1 MAISGIIRIEEFHNS
16 TAEEDFDP
24 MLSQKYAELNQTI
37 FTIDIAPEAIL
48 DIDDIAAYN
57 KQEGL
62 SLSPEEVEYLDNLAV
77 KIGRKLT
84 DSEIFGSR
92 KPIQST
98 VVTRFSTE
106 NLLLM
111 VWKRIFFI

>member
-1 MAISGIIRIEEFHNS
+1 MADGRFLI
-16 TAEEDFDP
+16 

-62 SLSPEEVEYLDNLAV
+62 SLSRRSGIL
-77 KIGRKLT
+77 R
-84 DSEIFGSR
+84 
-92 KPIQST
+92 
-98 VVTRFSTE
+98 
-106 NLLLM
+106 
-111 VWKRIFFI
+111 